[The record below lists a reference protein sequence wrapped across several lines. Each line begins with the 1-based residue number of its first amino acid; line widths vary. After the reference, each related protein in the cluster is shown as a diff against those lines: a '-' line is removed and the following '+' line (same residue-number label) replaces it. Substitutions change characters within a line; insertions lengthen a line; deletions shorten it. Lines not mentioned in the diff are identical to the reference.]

1 MLFTFFKLYLNAYKT
16 FFFQWY
22 ENEKKCEIICNH
34 GKTLV
39 CLNLKF
45 QMILK
50 VKTLRDLGLAHCCP
64 CIPMIVSL
72 FFFLVFAFHLYIMHV
87 MENKV

>member
-1 MLFTFFKLYLNAYKT
+1 MLIKKI
-16 FFFQWY
+16 QWY
-22 ENEKKCEIICNH
+22 ENEKKCETIHNH

-50 VKTLRDLGLAHCCP
+50 GKTLRDLGLAHC
-64 CIPMIVSL
+64 SL
-72 FFFLVFAFHLYIMHV
+72 AFQ
-87 MENKV
+87 